1 MQVLYKKT
9 DLKKWGGIIS
19 DPGISLSKT
28 KELNFKTLKSN
39 LIFPLAENLYNDI
52 RRSGIKVFDPFIIR
66 KEFKALPEQDQKI
79 WIRFISR
86 IPEKFRLLNLT
97 IRLTTGYFRTCIITD
112 DEISRLA
119 LTDLHNYSHEK
130 GKILSTSNSDQ
141 PNAVDFYME
150 LNYLIPC
157 QLKKAG
163 YELVR
168 PAEDYAIDNM
178 LIKKLARAIHSRYRQ
193 EIRKNN
199 PESNN
204 EYAGDFDDLPEEI
217 RYSNLDNASHI
228 STKLLA
234 IGYRIRPVEKGFK
247 PVTLHLD
254 FNEIETMAQI
264 EHLRWSWD
272 KRLNGWVL
280 GSIRDN
286 TKKTHPGLVPYDL
299 LPDAEKEKDREL
311 VKLIP
316 ALLQDIGYVA
326 VPLLPDKN
334 KKLSYAIKPQGS
346 VHKLLEEIR
355 TLNDAV
361 RKVSSSFP
369 EIDEKVTL
377 INRKIRETITEVQ
390 GNYDYAYHI
399 QQTFLPDDLF
409 VRECFPDSF
418 VLFRPKDIVSGDFY
432 FFSKR
437 NNLLIFAA
445 ADCTGHGIPGA
456 LLSTLGYGITDQAVN
471 EKEITRPE
479 EVLHHLYSKVHRY
492 LRKEEIG
499 LGLSDDMDITLCTF
513 DVTTGKLK
521 YAGVGNPIYLVRK
534 GELKELEA
542 MNSIDGCSDEK
553 QCIFISEE
561 IQLRTGDT
569 IYLFS
574 DGYADQFGGMSHKKY
589 QSSRFRNL
597 LISIQDYSMPEQ
609 RDILYEEVENW
620 REQNDEDQTDDILV
634 IGIRI

>member
-9 DLKKWGGIIS
+9 DLRKWGSIIS
-19 DPGISLSKT
+19 DPGESLSKT
-28 KELNFKTLKSN
+28 RELDFQTLKSK
-39 LIFPLAENLYNDI
+39 LIFPLAESLYEDI
-52 RRSGIKVFDPFIIR
+52 RRSGIKVFYPFIIIN
-66 KEFKALPEQDQKI
+66 EFGSLSEQDQKI

-86 IPEKFRLLNLT
+86 IPEKFRSLNLT
-97 IRLTTGYFRTCIITD
+97 IRLRTDFFRTCIITD
-112 DEISRLA
+112 EEISKLA
-119 LTDLHNYSHEK
+119 LTDRRNYSHEK
-130 GKILSTSNSDQ
+130 DKIQSTKASDQ
-141 PNAVDFYME
+141 ENEIDFYRE

-163 YELVR
+163 YEIVR
-168 PAEDYAIDNM
+168 PAEDHAIDNI

-193 EIRKNN
+193 ETRKNN
-199 PESNN
+199 PGGNI
-204 EYAGDFDDLPEEI
+204 EYAVDFDDLPEEI

-247 PVTLHLD
+247 PVTLHLNS
-254 FNEIETMAQI
+254 NEIETMAQI

-272 KRLNGWVL
+272 KRLNGWVQ

-286 TKKTHPGLVPYDL
+286 TKKTHPGLVPYSQ
-299 LPDAEKEKDREL
+299 LPDTEKEKDREL

-326 VPLLPDKN
+326 VPVLPDKS
-334 KKLSYAIKPQGS
+334 KKLSYAIKPQS
-346 VHKLLEEIR
+346 SIHKLLEEIR
-355 TLNDAV
+355 TLNDEV
-361 RKVSSSFP
+361 RKVSFSFP
-369 EIDEKVTL
+369 EIDGKVTL

-432 FFSKR
+432 FFSRKK
-437 NNLLIFAA
+437 NLLIFAA

-492 LRKEEIG
+492 LRKEEVG
-499 LGLSDDMDITLCTF
+499 LGLSDDMDITLCTY
-513 DVTTGKLK
+513 DSLTGKLK
-521 YAGVGNPIYLVRK
+521 YAGVGNPVYLIRK

-542 MNSIDGCSDEK
+542 KNSIDGCSDEK
-553 QCIFISEE
+553 QCNFISEE
-561 IQLRTGDT
+561 IQLITGDT

-597 LISIQDYSMPEQ
+597 LLSIQDHAMPEQ
-609 RDILYEEVENW
+609 KDILYEEVENW